1 MKGFQTVKGMRD
13 FSPEEM
19 EKRQFVLDIIRRVF
33 ENWGFLPLD
42 TPALESFGLLAAK
55 GGGGEEVKKEIY
67 YFKDQGGRELG
78 MRFDLTVPTARFIAS
93 NPGLVKPFKRYQF
106 GKVWRYDQPQ
116 KDRFR
121 EFQQT
126 DVDIFGSSSPKS
138 DAEIVGVACDV
149 FKSLGFKNFTIRINN
164 RKLVESFIVS
174 LGVKDFVDVFRSIDK
189 MDKIGE
195 KGVTSELKKK
205 KVSDKNIKAILKFVE
220 GGKIPNLEGKEEL
233 DAVMNEVKLLGFSK
247 NVKVDLSLIR
257 GLEYYTGC
265 VFEVSL
271 GGKVSVAGG
280 GRFDNMV
287 EKFGGQ
293 KTPAVGISL
302 GFERI
307 VNEME
312 RKKMF
317 KVRKKRVMVIGV
329 NDDVRKD
336 VLSIADSLRSSG
348 LLTEIDVMDRN
359 FRKQLDYASKRGMES
374 VVIVGPKELKEKKV
388 VVKNMITGKE
398 KKVSITNLVKS
409 FV

>member
-1 MKGFQTVKGMRD
+1 MKTFQTVKGMRD

-19 EKRQFVLDIIRRVF
+19 EKRQLVLDTIRGVF
-33 ENWGFLPLD
+33 EKWGYLPLD
-42 TPALESFGLLAAK
+42 TPALESFELLAAK

-78 MRFDLTVPTARFIAS
+78 MRFDLTVPTARFIAQ
-93 NPGLVKPFKRYQF
+93 NPNLVKPFKRYQF
-106 GKVWRYDQPQ
+106 GKVWRYDRPQ
-116 KDRFR
+116 QDRWR

-138 DAEIVGVACDV
+138 DAEIVSVVCDV
-149 FKSLGFKNFTIRINN
+149 LKNLGFKEFTIRINN

-174 LGVKDFVDVFRSIDK
+174 LGITDFVDVFRSIDK
-189 MDKIGE
+189 MDKIG
-195 KGVTSELKKK
+195 KDGVASELKKK
-205 KVSDKNIKAILKFVE
+205 KVSEKNIKSILKFI
-220 GGKIPNLEGKEEL
+220 GGKIVPELEGKEEL
-233 DAVMNEVKLLGFSK
+233 KNVMEEVASLGFLK

-287 EKFGGQ
+287 EKFGG
-293 KTPAVGISL
+293 KSTPAVGISL

-312 RKKMF
+312 RRKMF
-317 KVRKKRVMVIGV
+317 NVSKKKVFVAGV
-329 NDDVRKD
+329 NDDVRKN
-336 VLSIADSLRSSG
+336 VISIADSLRKSG
-348 LLTEIDVMDRN
+348 VLIEIDVMDRN
-359 FRKQLDYASKRGMES
+359 FRKQMECASKKKIPF
-374 VVIVGPKELKEKKV
+374 VVIVGPKELKDKKV
-388 VVKNMITGKE
+388 VVKNMESGNE
-398 KKVSITNLVKS
+398 KKVLIKNLVNY